1 MSLSRS
7 ASSLDISAHSC
18 FAETDGV
25 LAPQEARERLLSLI
39 DGPLEPEQV
48 ALEELHGRVLSAA
61 IISPMAVPRHTNA
74 AMDGIA
80 LAWPD
85 VDANTDA
92 VSDGWLC
99 VGKQLAGQPLQA
111 APGRGECIKITTG
124 APLPPAVDT
133 VIMQERLQWQGDQ
146 VYVQQPQRVR
156 RGQNVRQA
164 GEDIAA
170 GNRVLGV
177 GMRLN
182 AAHLGLL
189 ASLGLSHADVY
200 RRPRVAVFSTGDE
213 VTMPGHP
220 LSESGIYDA
229 NRYALMAL
237 VREHGGDV
245 LDLGILPDCQQ
256 TISDALYQAAEQA
269 DLVLTSGGVS
279 AGEADMTQ
287 RALRA
292 EGQVVFW
299 QLALK
304 PGKPLA
310 CGRLGPRG
318 TVFLGLPGNPV
329 AAMVTFLQF
338 AAPLLARLEGQTAQQ
353 GLPVRRM
360 ALSDQTIS
368 SRLGRTDFLRGIH
381 YSDDTGQLRVREAGP
396 QGSGILSSMAMAD
409 CLIEIGPEHDRIEH
423 GAPVTI
429 QLLRC
434 YS

>member
-1 MSLSRS
+1 MSLLRS
-7 ASSLDISAHSC
+7 EQASELGVHSC
-18 FAETDGV
+18 CDATDN
-25 LAPQEARERLLSLI
+25 LMAPQEARKRLLSLI
-39 DGPLEPEQV
+39 DGPLESEQV
-48 ALEELHGRVLSAA
+48 ALEALHGRVLSAP
-61 IISPMAVPRHTNA
+61 IVSPMAVPRYTNA

-85 VDANTDA
+85 ANADTL
-92 VSDGWLC
+92 SNSWLC
-99 VGKQLAGQPLQA
+99 VGKQLAGQPLHA
-111 APGRGECIKITTG
+111 APGRGECVRITTG

-133 VIMQERLQWQGDQ
+133 VIMQERLEWQGDR
-146 VYVQQPQRVR
+146 VRIQQLHGVR

-170 GNRVLGV
+170 GSSVLSAGT
-177 GMRLN
+177 RLN

-189 ASLGLSHADVY
+189 ASLGLSRVAVY

-213 VTMPGHP
+213 VTAPGQP
-220 LSESGIYDA
+220 LGESDIYDA

-237 VREHGGDV
+237 VRQHGGEV

-256 TISDALYQAAEQA
+256 TISDALYQAAGQA
-269 DLVLTSGGVS
+269 DLVITSGGVS

-310 CGRLGPRG
+310 CGHLGPRR

-338 AAPLLARLEGQTAQQ
+338 AAPLLARLEGQSAQQ
-353 GLPVRRM
+353 GLPVCRT
-360 ALSDQTIS
+360 ALSDHAIS
-368 SRLGRTDFLRGIH
+368 SRQGRTDFLRGVH

-396 QGSGILSSMAMAD
+396 QGSGILSSMAQAD
-409 CLIEIGPEHDRIEH
+409 CLIEIGPEYDRIEP

-434 YS
+434 YP